1 MLINQKGKTMKK
13 ANSNNGFSMSEK
25 AVSTLKS
32 RNSKSGS
39 GKIST
44 ILEYILSL
52 SDDERLQGVSAKQV
66 GIALSI
72 TSKQVRNNF
81 RSKLNLGTT
90 DKYDVINLK
99 VEFNGQ
105 SYACLLNRDNTIKYF
120 LVKNQKEL
128 VSVAKRFNLPI

>member
-1 MLINQKGKTMKK
+1 M
-13 ANSNNGFSMSEK
+13 
-25 AVSTLKS
+25 
-32 RNSKSGS
+32 
-39 GKIST
+39 
-44 ILEYILSL
+44 
-52 SDDERLQGVSAKQV
+52 
-66 GIALSI
+66 
-72 TSKQVRNNF
+72 
-81 RSKLNLGTT
+81 NLGTT

>member
-1 MLINQKGKTMKK
+1 MLINQKEKTMKK
-13 ANSNNGFSMSEK
+13 ANSSNGFSMSDK
-25 AVSTLKS
+25 AIDTLKS
-32 RNSKSGS
+32 RNSKNGS

-44 ILEYILSL
+44 ILEYILGL
-52 SDDERLQGVSAKQV
+52 SDTERLNGVSAKQV

-99 VEFNGQ
+99 VELNGQ
-105 SYACLLNRDNTIKYF
+105 SYACLLNRDTTIKYF

>member
-1 MLINQKGKTMKK
+1 MLINQKEKTMIK

-25 AVSTLKS
+25 AVSTLKG

-52 SDDERLQGVSAKQV
+52 SDNERLNGISAKQI

-72 TSKQVRNNF
+72 TDKQVRNNF

-90 DKYDVINLK
+90 DKYDVVNLS
-99 VEFNGQ
+99 VELNGQ
-105 SYACLLNRDNTIKYF
+105 SYACLINRDD
-120 LVKNQKEL
+120 Q
-128 VSVAKRFNLPI
+128 